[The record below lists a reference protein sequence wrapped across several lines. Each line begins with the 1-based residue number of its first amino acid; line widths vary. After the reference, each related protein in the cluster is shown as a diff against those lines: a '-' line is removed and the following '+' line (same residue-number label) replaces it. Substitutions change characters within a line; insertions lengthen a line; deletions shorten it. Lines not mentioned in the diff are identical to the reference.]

1 MNKYFLFAFT
11 LVLAHT
17 CLIAQNKLDTFVVSG
32 NILEKES
39 QLPLEYATIAF
50 FSPTENKM
58 IGGGIT
64 DLKGNFSISIP
75 KGVYDISF
83 EYFSF
88 ETLTK
93 SNYNINQ
100 NVNFGVLKMEEDL
113 QALDAVDI
121 IAERTTVEIK
131 LDKKIYNVGK
141 DLTVRGGSVSDVLDN
156 VPSVSVDIEGNVAL
170 RGNENVRILINGKPS
185 GLVGLNSTDAL
196 RQLPADAIEKVEV
209 ITSPSARYDA
219 EGTAGI
225 LNIIL
230 RRSELLGLNGAI
242 VLNAGYPDQLGG
254 SGNINYRT
262 GNVNIFN
269 NSGYS
274 YRNSPGN
281 SITKTEFFNTE
292 YDDDGMLIKDDP
304 NTFRNEY
311 RTFDR
316 NRKGFNSNT
325 GVEWYINPT
334 TSLTTAF
341 LVRKS
346 DNTNETFNRAESFDA
361 SKTLI
366 SQSLRFDPEF
376 ETDETTQFSINFD
389 KQFHG
394 NSEHRLSVDFQVEN
408 SAEDENSIIYN
419 NSVAAERVQT
429 IEDQER
435 VLLKTDF
442 TLPIGKHSRFEAGYN
457 GRFSKNTTDY
467 KLEFAENDTFVLD
480 TDVSNTLIYTEDV
493 NAFYSQFG
501 SKLKDKFSF
510 LLGLRLESTRIT
522 IQQLSSNDNTNN
534 NYIGLFPTVNLG
546 YEFSETQS
554 LTLGY
559 NRRISRPGSWYL
571 NPFPSRSSA
580 TNLFQGNP
588 NMNPSY
594 SDGFDIGYLNKF
606 GILTLNTSLYF
617 NHATDVFTFVSED
630 TGEEVVVDG
639 QSVPIIRRGPI
650 NLAENDRYGFEF
662 TLTYRPTKKWNM
674 NANFNLYHS
683 VIKGTYKGLVYD
695 SENLNWFIR
704 LNNKYT
710 LPGKV
715 EWQTRVSYD
724 GPRIDAVNKRD
735 GRFSSNMAFSKD
747 LFKEKASIS
756 FSINDLFNT
765 QRRNLESTTP
775 TFYSNS
781 YYRWR
786 VRSYNLSFTYRFNQ
800 KKKSPQRGGDY
811 SEGLDG

>member
-1 MNKYFLFAFT
+1 MKISVLFAFILSHT
-11 LVLAHT
+11 L
-17 CLIAQNKLDTFVVSG
+17 LIAQRELDAYVISG
-32 NILEKES
+32 NIIERES
-39 QLPLEYATIAF
+39 QSPLEYATISF
-50 FSPTENKM
+50 FSTTENTI

-64 DLKGNFSISIP
+64 DQEGNFSISIP

-83 EYFSF
+83 EYFSLM
-88 ETLTK
+88 TRIK
-93 SNYNINQ
+93 SNYNITQ
-100 NVNFGVLKMEEDL
+100 DVHFGVIELEAELQTLEVVDL
-113 QALDAVDI
+113 
-121 IAERTTVEIK
+121 IAEKTTVEIK

-170 RGNENVRILINGKPS
+170 RGNQNVRILINGKPS

-196 RQLPADAIEKVEV
+196 RQLPADAIEKVEI

-230 RRSELLGLNGAI
+230 RRSKLLGLNGAVI
-242 VLNAGYPDQLGG
+242 LNAGHPDQIGT

-262 GNVNIFN
+262 GSINIFN
-269 NSGYS
+269 TSGYS

-281 SITKTEFFNTE
+281 STTKTEFFNSE
-292 YDDDGMLIKDDP
+292 YDDNGQLIQDAP

-311 RTFDR
+311 RTFERIR
-316 NRKGFNSNT
+316 NGFNSNT
-325 GVEWYINPT
+325 GIEWNINPT
-334 TSLTTAF
+334 TSVTSAY

-346 DNTNETFNRAESFDA
+346 DNSNETFNRAETFDA
-361 SKTLI
+361 SNTLV
-366 SQSLRFDPEF
+366 SQSFRYDPEL
-376 ETDETTQFSINFD
+376 ETDETTQFSISFD

-394 NSEHRLSVDFQVEN
+394 NSDHRLTADFQVEN
-408 SAEDENSIIYN
+408 SAEDESSVIYN

-429 IEDQER
+429 IEDQKR
-435 VLLKTDF
+435 VLLQTDF
-442 TLPIGKHSRFEAGYN
+442 TLPIGEHSRFEAGYN

-467 KLEFAENDTFVLD
+467 KLEFANNDVFVLD
-480 TDVSNTLIYTEDV
+480 TGVSNTLVYKEDV
-493 NAFYSQFG
+493 NAFYTQYG
-501 SKLKDKFSF
+501 SKLKDRFSF

-522 IQQLSSNDNTNN
+522 IQQLSSNDYSNN
-534 NYIGLFPTVNLG
+534 NYVGLFPTINLG

-588 NMNPSY
+588 NINPSY
-594 SDGFDIGYLNKF
+594 SDGFDIGYLNKLDF
-606 GILTLNTSLYF
+606 LTLNTSLYF

-630 TGEEVVVDG
+630 TGEEVVIDG
-639 QSVPIIRRGPI
+639 QSVPVIRRGPI

-662 TLTYRPTKKWNM
+662 TLTYNPSRKWNT
-674 NANFNLYHS
+674 NLNFNLYQS
-683 VIKGTYKGLVYD
+683 IIRGSYKGLSYD
-695 SENLNWFIR
+695 FENLNWFIR

-710 LPGKV
+710 LPGNI
-715 EWQTRVSYD
+715 EWQTRLSYD
-724 GPRIDAVNKRD
+724 GPRIDAVNKRE
-735 GRFSSNMAFSKD
+735 GRFSTNMAFSKD
-747 LFKEKASIS
+747 LFKEKASLS

-775 TFYSNS
+775 TFYSDS

-786 VRSYNLSFTYRFNQ
+786 VRSYILSFTYRFNQ
-800 KKKSPQRGGDY
+800 KKKRTQPGGFR
-811 SEGLDG
+811 SGF

>member
-1 MNKYFLFAFT
+1 MSKYFLFVLT
-11 LVLAHT
+11 LILAHSS
-17 CLIAQNKLDTFVVSG
+17 LSAQKTPDTYIVSG
-32 NILEKES
+32 TIVERAS
-39 QLPLEYATIAF
+39 QSPLEYATVGF
-50 FSPTENKM
+50 YSSTETKLV
-58 IGGGIT
+58 GGGIT
-64 DLKGNFSISIP
+64 DPEGNFSIAIP
-75 KGVYDISF
+75 KGVYEISF
-83 EYFSF
+83 EYFSLM
-88 ETLTK
+88 TVIKTD
-93 SNYNINQ
+93 YNILQDINL
-100 NVNFGVLKMEEDL
+100 GVIELEAELQTLEVVDL
-113 QALDAVDI
+113 
-121 IAERTTVEIK
+121 IAEKTSVEIK

-185 GLVGLNSTDAL
+185 GLVGLNSSEAL
-196 RQLPADAIEKVEV
+196 RQLPADAIEKVEI

-230 RRSELLGLNGAI
+230 RRSKLLGLNGAVI
-242 VLNAGYPDQLGG
+242 LNAGHPDQLGA

-269 NSGYS
+269 TSGYTF
-274 YRNSPGN
+274 RNSPGN
-281 SITKTEFFNTE
+281 STTKTEFFNSE
-292 YDDDGMLIKDDP
+292 YDDNGLLIQDAP

-311 RTFDR
+311 RTFER
-316 NRKGFNSNT
+316 IRKGFNSNT
-325 GVEWYINPT
+325 GIEWYINPT
-334 TSLTTAF
+334 TSLTSAF

-346 DNTNETFNRAESFDA
+346 DNSNETFNRAETLDA
-361 SKTLI
+361 SKTLV
-366 SQSLRFDPEF
+366 SQSFRYDPEL

-394 NSEHRLSVDFQVEN
+394 NSDHRLTADFQVEN
-408 SAEDENSIIYN
+408 SAEDESSVIYN

-429 IEDQER
+429 IEDQKR
-435 VLLKTDF
+435 ILFKTDF
-442 TLPIGKHSRFEAGYN
+442 TLPIGENSRFEAGYN

-467 KLEFAENDTFVLD
+467 KLEFANNNVFELD
-480 TDVSNTLIYTEDV
+480 TDVSNTLVYKEEV
-493 NAFYSQFG
+493 NAFYSQYG

-522 IQQLSSNDNTNN
+522 IQQLSSNEFSNN

-588 NMNPSY
+588 YMNPSY
-594 SDGFDIGYLNKF
+594 SNGFDIGYLNKF
-606 GILTLNTSLYF
+606 DLLTLNTSLYF
-617 NHATDVFTFVSED
+617 NHATDIFTFVSED
-630 TGEEVVVDG
+630 TGEEVVIDG
-639 QSVPIIRRGPI
+639 QSVPVIRRGPI

-662 TLTYRPTKKWNM
+662 TLTYRPMNKWNM
-674 NANFNLYHS
+674 NVNFNLYQS
-683 VIKGTYKGLVYD
+683 IIRGSYKGLSYD
-695 SENLNWFIR
+695 SENLGWFVR

-710 LPGKV
+710 LPGNI
-715 EWQTRVSYD
+715 EWQTRLSYD
-724 GPRIDAVNKRD
+724 GPRIDAVNRRE

-747 LFKEKASIS
+747 LFKEKASLS

-775 TFYSNS
+775 TFYSDS

-800 KKKSPQRGGDY
+800 KKKDSQRGFGN
-811 SEGLDG
+811 GFQG

>member
-1 MNKYFLFAFT
+1 LIKNLLFAFT
-11 LVLAHT
+11 LVLT
-17 CLIAQNKLDTFVVSG
+17 LTSLDAQNKRDSFVVSG

-39 QLPLEYATIAF
+39 QLSIEYATIAF
-50 FSPTENKM
+50 FSSTENKI

-64 DLKGNFSISIP
+64 DSEGNFSIEIP
-75 KGVYDISF
+75 KGIYDISF
-83 EYFSF
+83 EYFSLM
-88 ETLTK
+88 TVIK
-93 SNYNINQ
+93 PNYNLDQ
-100 NVNFGVLKMEEDL
+100 NTDFGVIQLEADFQTLEVVDL
-113 QALDAVDI
+113 
-121 IAERTTVEIK
+121 IAEKTSVEIK

-141 DLTVRGGSVSDVLDN
+141 DLTVRGGNVSDVLDN

-170 RGNENVRILINGKPS
+170 RGNQNVRILINGKPS
-185 GLVGLNSTDAL
+185 GLVGLNSNDAL
-196 RQLPADAIEKVEV
+196 RQLPADAIEKVEI

-230 RRSELLGLNGAI
+230 RRSKLLGLNGAVI
-242 VLNAGYPDQLGG
+242 LNAGHPDQLGA

-269 NSGYS
+269 TSGYS
-274 YRNSPGN
+274 FRNSPGN
-281 SITKTEFFNTE
+281 STTKTEFFNSE
-292 YDDDGMLIKDDP
+292 YDDNGLLIQDAP

-311 RTFDR
+311 RTFER
-316 NRKGFNSNT
+316 IRKGFNSNT
-325 GVEWYINPT
+325 GIEWYINPT
-334 TSLTTAF
+334 TSLTSAF

-346 DNTNETFNRAESFDA
+346 DNINETFNRAETLDA
-361 SKTLI
+361 SKTLV
-366 SQSLRFDPEF
+366 SQSFRYDPEL

-394 NSEHRLSVDFQVEN
+394 NSDHRLTADFQVEN
-408 SAEDENSIIYN
+408 STEDENSIIYN
-419 NSVAAERVQT
+419 NSLAAERVQT
-429 IEDQER
+429 IEDQKR
-435 VLLKTDF
+435 ILFKTDF
-442 TLPIGKHSRFEAGYN
+442 TLPIGEHSRFEAGYN

-467 KLEFAENDTFVLD
+467 KLEFAENDNFVLD
-480 TDVSNTLIYTEDV
+480 TDVSNTLIYKEDV
-493 NAFYSQFG
+493 NAFYSQYG

-510 LLGLRLESTRIT
+510 LLGLRLEATRIT
-522 IQQLSSNDNTNN
+522 IQQISSNEFSNN

-588 NMNPSY
+588 YMNPSY
-594 SDGFDIGYLNKF
+594 SNGFDIGYLNKF
-606 GILTLNTSLYF
+606 DLLTLNTSLYF
-617 NHATDVFTFVSED
+617 NHATDIFTFVSED
-630 TGEEVVVDG
+630 TGEEVVIDG
-639 QSVPIIRRGPI
+639 QSVPVIRRGPI

-674 NANFNLYHS
+674 NANFNLYQS
-683 VIKGTYKGLVYD
+683 IIRGSYKGLSYD
-695 SENLNWFIR
+695 SKNLGWFVR

-710 LPGKV
+710 LPGNI
-715 EWQTRVSYD
+715 EWQTRLSYD
-724 GPRIDAVNKRD
+724 GPRIDAVNKRE

-747 LFKEKASIS
+747 LFKEKASLT

-775 TFYSNS
+775 TFYSDS

-800 KKKSPQRGGDY
+800 KKKDAQRGFGN
-811 SEGLDG
+811 GFQG

>member
-1 MNKYFLFAFT
+1 LIKNLLFAFT
-11 LVLAHT
+11 LVLT
-17 CLIAQNKLDTFVVSG
+17 LTSLDAQNKRDSFVVSG

-39 QLPLEYATIAF
+39 QLSIEYATIAF
-50 FSPTENKM
+50 FSSTENKI

-64 DLKGNFSISIP
+64 DSEGNFSIEIP
-75 KGVYDISF
+75 KGIYDISF
-83 EYFSF
+83 EYFSLM
-88 ETLTK
+88 TVIK
-93 SNYNINQ
+93 PNYNLDQ
-100 NVNFGVLKMEEDL
+100 NTDFGVIQLEADFQTLEVVDL
-113 QALDAVDI
+113 
-121 IAERTTVEIK
+121 IAEKTSVEIK

-141 DLTVRGGSVSDVLDN
+141 DLTVRGGNVSDVLDN

-170 RGNENVRILINGKPS
+170 RGNQNVRILINGKPS
-185 GLVGLNSTDAL
+185 GLVGLNSNDAL
-196 RQLPADAIEKVEV
+196 RQLPADAIEKVEI

-230 RRSELLGLNGAI
+230 RRSKLLGLNGAVI
-242 VLNAGYPDQLGG
+242 LNAGHPDQLGA

-269 NSGYS
+269 TSGYS
-274 YRNSPGN
+274 FRNSPGN
-281 SITKTEFFNTE
+281 STTKTEFFNSE
-292 YDDDGMLIKDDP
+292 YDDNGLLIQDAP

-311 RTFDR
+311 RTFER
-316 NRKGFNSNT
+316 IRKGFNSNT
-325 GVEWYINPT
+325 GIEWYINPT
-334 TSLTTAF
+334 TSLTSAF

-346 DNTNETFNRAESFDA
+346 DNSNETFNRAETLDA
-361 SKTLI
+361 SKTLV
-366 SQSLRFDPEF
+366 SQSFRYDPEL

-394 NSEHRLSVDFQVEN
+394 NSDHRLTADFQVEN
-408 SAEDENSIIYN
+408 SAEDESSVIYN

-429 IEDQER
+429 IEDQKR
-435 VLLKTDF
+435 ILFKTDF
-442 TLPIGKHSRFEAGYN
+442 TLPIGEHSRFEAGYN

-467 KLEFAENDTFVLD
+467 KLEFANNNVFELD
-480 TDVSNTLIYTEDV
+480 TDVSNTLIYKEEV
-493 NAFYSQFG
+493 NAFYSQYG

-522 IQQLSSNDNTNN
+522 IQQLSSNEFSNN

-588 NMNPSY
+588 YMNPSY
-594 SDGFDIGYLNKF
+594 SNGFDIGYLNKF
-606 GILTLNTSLYF
+606 DLLTLNTSLYF
-617 NHATDVFTFVSED
+617 NHATDIFTFVSED
-630 TGEEVVVDG
+630 TGEEVVIDG
-639 QSVPIIRRGPI
+639 QSVPVIRRGPI

-662 TLTYRPTKKWNM
+662 TLTYRPMNKWNM
-674 NANFNLYHS
+674 NVNFNLYQS
-683 VIKGTYKGLVYD
+683 IIRGSYKGLSYD
-695 SENLNWFIR
+695 SENLGWFVR

-710 LPGKV
+710 LPGNI
-715 EWQTRVSYD
+715 EWQTRLSYD
-724 GPRIDAVNKRD
+724 GPRIDAVNRRE

-747 LFKEKASIS
+747 LFKEKASLT

-775 TFYSNS
+775 TFYSDS

-800 KKKSPQRGGDY
+800 KKKDSQRGFGN
-811 SEGLDG
+811 GFQG

>member
-1 MNKYFLFAFT
+1 MNKYFLIAITLILGQTSLFA
-11 LVLAHT
+11 
-17 CLIAQNKLDTFVVSG
+17 QRKPDTYVVSG
-32 NILEKES
+32 NIIEKES
-39 QLPLEYATIAF
+39 KLPLEYATIVF
-50 FSPTENKM
+50 FSPIENKM
-58 IGGGIT
+58 INGGIT
-64 DLKGNFSISIP
+64 DAEGNFSISIP

-88 ETLTK
+88 ETLRKPKFT
-93 SNYNINQ
+93 INED
-100 NVNFGVLKMEEDL
+100 VNFGILKMVEDL

-196 RQLPADAIEKVEV
+196 RQLPADAIEKVEI

-230 RRSELLGLNGAI
+230 RRSKLLGLNGAI
-242 VLNAGYPDQLGG
+242 ILNAGYPDQLGA

-269 NSGYS
+269 TSGYS

-281 SITKTEFFNTE
+281 STTKTEFFNSE
-292 YDDDGMLIKDDP
+292 YDENGLLIQDDP

-316 NRKGFNSNT
+316 IRKGFNSNT
-325 GVEWYINPT
+325 GIEWYINPT
-334 TSLTTAF
+334 TSLTSAF

-346 DNTNETFNRAESFDA
+346 DNSNETLNRAETLDA
-361 SKTLI
+361 SKTLV
-366 SQSLRFDPEF
+366 SQSLRYAPEL
-376 ETDETTQFSINFD
+376 ETDETSQFSVNFD

-394 NSEHRLSVDFQVEN
+394 NSEHRLTLDFQVEN
-408 SAEDENSIIYN
+408 SSEDENSIIYN
-419 NSVAAERVQT
+419 NSIVAERVQT

-435 VLLKTDF
+435 VLLRTDF
-442 TLPIGKHSRFEAGYN
+442 TLPIGEQSRFEAGYN
-457 GRFSKNTTDY
+457 GRFSRNTTDY
-467 KLEFAENDTFVLD
+467 TLEFAENDIFVLD

-510 LLGLRLESTRIT
+510 LFGLRLESTRVT
-522 IQQLSSNDNTNN
+522 IQQLSTNEYNNN
-534 NYIGLFPTVNLG
+534 NYVGLFPTVNLG

-559 NRRISRPGSWYL
+559 NRRISRPRSRFL
-571 NPFPSRSSA
+571 NPFPSRTSA

-588 NMNPSY
+588 NITPSY

-617 NHATDVFTFVSED
+617 NHATDVFTYVSED

-639 QSVPIIRRGPI
+639 QSVAVIRRGPI

-662 TLTYRPTKKWNM
+662 TLSYRPTKKWNM
-674 NANFNLYHS
+674 NMNFNLYQS
-683 VIKGTYKGLVYD
+683 IIRGSYKGLSYD

-704 LNNKYT
+704 LNNKFT
-710 LPGKV
+710 LPGNI
-715 EWQTRVSYD
+715 EWQTRLSYD
-724 GPRIDAVNKRD
+724 GPRIDAVNRRE

-756 FSINDLFNT
+756 FSVNDVFNT

-775 TFYSNS
+775 TFYSDS

-800 KKKSPQRGGDY
+800 KKKGPQRGGFENGF
-811 SEGLDG
+811 EG

>member
-1 MNKYFLFAFT
+1 MNKRVLFAFSFILIHCT
-11 LVLAHT
+11 
-17 CLIAQNKLDTFVVSG
+17 LIAQKKLDTYVVSG
-32 NILEKES
+32 KIIEKES
-39 QLPLEYATIAF
+39 QVPLEYATVAF
-50 FSPTENKM
+50 FSPDKNKV

-64 DLKGNFSISIP
+64 DYEGNFSIAIP
-75 KGVYDISF
+75 KGVYDIAF

-88 ETLTK
+88 VTLTK
-93 SNYNINQ
+93 SNYTLDQ
-100 NVNFGVLKMEEDL
+100 DTNFGVLKMEDDL

-170 RGNENVRILINGKPS
+170 RGNGNVRILINGKPS

-196 RQLPADAIEKVEV
+196 RQLPADAIEKVEI

-230 RRSELLGLNGAI
+230 RRSKLLGLNGAVI
-242 VLNAGYPDQLGG
+242 LNAGHPDQLGA

-269 NSGYS
+269 TSGYS

-281 SITKTEFFNTE
+281 STTETTFFNSD
-292 YDDDGMLIKDDP
+292 YDDNGMLIGDAP
-304 NTFRNEY
+304 NTYRNEY
-311 RTFDR
+311 RTFER
-316 NRKGFNSNT
+316 IRKGFNSNT
-325 GVEWYINPT
+325 GIEWYINPT
-334 TSLTTAF
+334 TSLTSAF

-361 SKTLI
+361 TRTLI
-366 SQSLRFDPEF
+366 SQSLRYDPEL

-394 NSEHRLSVDFQVEN
+394 NSDHRLTLDFQVEN
-408 SAEDENSIIYN
+408 NSEDENSIIYN
-419 NSVAAERVQT
+419 NAVAAERVQT
-429 IEDQER
+429 LEDQER

-442 TLPIGKHSRFEAGYN
+442 TLPIGKNSRFEAGYN

-467 KLEFAENDTFVLD
+467 SLEFAENDAFVLD
-480 TDVSNTLIYTEDV
+480 TDVSNTLIYKEDV

-522 IQQLSSNDNTNN
+522 IQQLSSNDYNNN

-546 YEFSETQS
+546 YEFSESQS

-559 NRRISRPGSWYL
+559 NRRISRPRSRFL

-588 NMNPSY
+588 NINPSY
-594 SDGFDIGYLNKF
+594 SNGFDIGYLNKF

-617 NHATDVFTFVSED
+617 NHATDVFTYVSED
-630 TGEEVVVDG
+630 TGEEVLIDG
-639 QSVPIIRRGPI
+639 QSVPVIRRGPI
-650 NLAENDRYGFEF
+650 NLAEEDRYGFEF
-662 TLTYRPTKKWNM
+662 TLTYRPSKKWNM
-674 NANFNLYHS
+674 NVNFNLFQS
-683 VIKGTYKGLVYD
+683 VIRGNYKGLSYD

-715 EWQTRVSYD
+715 EWQTRISYD
-724 GPRIDAVNKRD
+724 GPRIDAVNRRD

-747 LFKEKASIS
+747 VFKEKASIS
-756 FSINDLFNT
+756 FNVNDIFNT

-775 TFYSNS
+775 TFYSDS
-781 YYRWR
+781 DYRWR

-800 KKKSPQRGGDY
+800 KKKGPQRGGF
-811 SEGLDG
+811 GDGFDG

>member
-1 MNKYFLFAFT
+1 MIKNLLFALT
-11 LVLAHT
+11 LVLALT
-17 CLIAQNKLDTFVVSG
+17 SLDAQNKRDSFVVSG

-39 QLPLEYATIAF
+39 QRSIEYATVAF
-50 FSPTENKM
+50 FSTTENKI

-64 DLKGNFSISIP
+64 DSEGNFSIEIP
-75 KGVYDISF
+75 KGIYDISF
-83 EYFSF
+83 EYFSLM
-88 ETLTK
+88 TVIK
-93 SNYNINQ
+93 PNYNLDQ
-100 NVNFGVLKMEEDL
+100 NTDFGVIQLETDFQTLEVVDL
-113 QALDAVDI
+113 
-121 IAERTTVEIK
+121 IAEKTSVEIK

-170 RGNENVRILINGKPS
+170 RGNQNVRILINGKPS

-196 RQLPADAIEKVEV
+196 RQLPADAIEKVEI

-230 RRSELLGLNGAI
+230 RRSKLLGLNGAVI
-242 VLNAGYPDQLGG
+242 LNGGYPDQLGS
-254 SGNINYRT
+254 SGNINFRT

-281 SITKTEFFNTE
+281 STTKTEFFNSE
-292 YDDDGMLIKDDP
+292 YDEAGVLIQDAP

-311 RTFDR
+311 RTFER
-316 NRKGFNSNT
+316 IRKGFNSNT
-325 GVEWYINPT
+325 GIEWYINPT

-341 LVRKS
+341 LIRKS
-346 DNTNETFNRAESFDA
+346 DNSNETFNRAETLDA

-366 SQSLRFDPEF
+366 GESLRYDPEL
-376 ETDETTQFSINFD
+376 ETDQTTQFSINFD

-394 NSEHRLSVDFQVEN
+394 NSDHRLTADFQVEN
-408 SAEDENSIIYN
+408 STEDENSIIYN
-419 NSVAAERVQT
+419 NSLAAERVQT
-429 IEDQER
+429 IENQR
-435 VLLKTDF
+435 RILFKTDF
-442 TLPIGKHSRFEAGYN
+442 TLPIGEQSRFEAGYN
-457 GRFSKNTTDY
+457 GRFTKNTTDY
-467 KLEFAENDTFVLD
+467 KLEFAENDNFVLD
-480 TDVSNTLIYTEDV
+480 TDVSNTLIYKEDV
-493 NAFYSQFG
+493 NAFYSQYG

-510 LLGLRLESTRIT
+510 LLGLRLEATQIT
-522 IQQLSSNDNTNN
+522 IQQLSSNDYSNN
-534 NYIGLFPTVNLG
+534 NYVGLFPTVNLG

-588 NMNPSY
+588 NINPSY
-594 SDGFDIGYLNKF
+594 SNGFDIGYLNKF
-606 GILTLNTSLYF
+606 GVLTLNTSLYF
-617 NHATDVFTFVSED
+617 SHATDIFTFVSED
-630 TGEEVVVDG
+630 TGEEIVVDG

-650 NLAENDRYGFEF
+650 NLAEDDRYGFEF

-674 NANFNLYHS
+674 NANFNLYQS
-683 VIKGTYKGLVYD
+683 IIKGSYKGLSYD
-695 SENLNWFIR
+695 SENLGWFIR

-710 LPGKV
+710 LPGNI
-715 EWQTRVSYD
+715 EWQTRLSYD

-747 LFKEKASIS
+747 LFKEKASLS
-756 FSINDLFNT
+756 VNINDLFNT

-775 TFYSNS
+775 TFYSDS

-800 KKKSPQRGGDY
+800 KKKDAQRGFGNGY
-811 SEGLDG
+811 EG

>member
-1 MNKYFLFAFT
+1 MIKNLLFALS
-11 LVLAHT
+11 LVLALT
-17 CLIAQNKLDTFVVSG
+17 SLDAQNKRDSFVVSG

-39 QLPLEYATIAF
+39 QLSIEYVTVAF
-50 FSPTENKM
+50 FSTTENKI

-64 DLKGNFSISIP
+64 DSEGNFSIEIP
-75 KGVYDISF
+75 KGIYDISF
-83 EYFSF
+83 EYFSLM
-88 ETLTK
+88 TVIK
-93 SNYNINQ
+93 PNYNLDQ
-100 NVNFGVLKMEEDL
+100 NTDFGVIQLETDFQTLEVVDL
-113 QALDAVDI
+113 
-121 IAERTTVEIK
+121 IAEKTSVEIK

-170 RGNENVRILINGKPS
+170 RGNQNVRILINGKPS

-196 RQLPADAIEKVEV
+196 RQLPADAIEKVEI

-230 RRSELLGLNGAI
+230 RRSKLLGLNGAVI
-242 VLNAGYPDQLGG
+242 LNAGYPDQLGS
-254 SGNINYRT
+254 SGNINFRT

-281 SITKTEFFNTE
+281 STTKTEFFNSE
-292 YDDDGMLIKDDP
+292 YDEAGVLIQDAP

-311 RTFDR
+311 RTFER
-316 NRKGFNSNT
+316 IRKGFNSNT
-325 GVEWYINPT
+325 GIEWYINPT

-341 LVRKS
+341 LIRKS
-346 DNTNETFNRAESFDA
+346 DNSNETFNRAETLDA

-366 SQSLRFDPEF
+366 GESLRYDPEL
-376 ETDETTQFSINFD
+376 ETDQTTQFSINFD

-394 NSEHRLSVDFQVEN
+394 NSDHRLTADFQVEN
-408 SAEDENSIIYN
+408 STEDENSIIYN
-419 NSVAAERVQT
+419 NSLAAERVQT
-429 IEDQER
+429 IEDQR
-435 VLLKTDF
+435 RILFKTDF
-442 TLPIGKHSRFEAGYN
+442 TLPIGEQSRFEAGYN
-457 GRFSKNTTDY
+457 GRFTKNTTDY
-467 KLEFAENDTFVLD
+467 KLEFAENDNFVLD
-480 TDVSNTLIYTEDV
+480 TDVSNTLIYKEDV
-493 NAFYSQFG
+493 NAFYSQYG

-510 LLGLRLESTRIT
+510 LLGLRLEATQIT
-522 IQQLSSNDNTNN
+522 IQQLSSNDYSNN
-534 NYIGLFPTVNLG
+534 NYVGLFPTVNLG

-588 NMNPSY
+588 NINPSY
-594 SDGFDIGYLNKF
+594 SNGFDIGYLNKF
-606 GILTLNTSLYF
+606 GVLTLNTSLYF
-617 NHATDVFTFVSED
+617 SHATDIFTFVSED
-630 TGEEVVVDG
+630 TGEEIVVDG

-650 NLAENDRYGFEF
+650 NLAEDDRYGFEF

-674 NANFNLYHS
+674 NANFNLYQS
-683 VIKGTYKGLVYD
+683 IIKGNYKGLSYD
-695 SENLNWFIR
+695 SENLGWFIR

-710 LPGKV
+710 LPGNI
-715 EWQTRVSYD
+715 EWQTRLSYD
-724 GPRIDAVNKRD
+724 GPRIDAVNKRE

-747 LFKEKASIS
+747 LFKEKASH
-756 FSINDLFNT
+756 
-765 QRRNLESTTP
+765 
-775 TFYSNS
+775 YS
-781 YYRWR
+781 
-786 VRSYNLSFTYRFNQ
+786 
-800 KKKSPQRGGDY
+800 
-811 SEGLDG
+811 